1 MWGDAEGA
9 YSLTTS
15 DKLAKCLFQVTGP
28 THVPYHDSKWQQLL
42 LNYEKLVHLHNL
54 RRITDESVEDNDDDV
69 VGNACRRCAKY
80 SSTSSNLAALSLHV
94 ARMIRDLQQSI
105 VDLTKAYHEKYSAL
119 VASADEANNEPEK
132 QSGSS
137 TTKQRISLIGKA
149 RATCGAIHVLRL
161 FSHETILGACRSET
175 AASANENIGSIYYEG
190 TRQSALEHDVNYILR
205 ESFTYRSRDL
215 NGLDGRIDGQ
225 DAAMDLISS
234 IMSFLSALG
243 TLMSQDGE
251 NVTQMSRNFD
261 ALLIPEVYDVV
272 VQILS
277 LLLVFLST
285 QLYQPMVSSA
295 QLAEGGQTTSKHYF
309 LERIM
314 DYAYW
319 QRQNVRQNL
328 TRPDDKI
335 GGQKINGSAASFET
349 SNADNEPLWFLFSC
363 FQWLIRRPKPPR
375 RSIALHHVELTYSI
389 VQQLHN
395 MAVAPDG
402 MYENHSIVMATV
414 PAGQNINAPDKPVQ
428 DSAPF
433 AGAQSHGSAIGS
445 NEEPNPTSAAISL
458 GTDDDVIL
466 TSPGHV
472 SGEITTRNSSS
483 SLLLPIRS
491 ILLLSSSLFLLPIR
505 LVRLAFRILGH
516 SSQRVLLGSKSPA
529 SNHDIST
536 SDHSALQHLQTY
548 CEKASGWD
556 KTNNILWMTD
566 SPVADLAS
574 ALILLL
580 SNNCR
585 TNLESGRGSDRRQ
598 ISSSQN
604 PFRLEMATLNDNR
617 WVGEMA
623 PTSTRENSLL
633 PCDNETATSNTPSV
647 LSINFESL
655 FESFGRILHT
665 EVGALML
672 YTVMQSSPVFAASLM
687 ARSDLDTLVVPLLR
701 TLYFSSKLSHETGDP
716 SRFITLSDKDRPF
729 RAQSQLYVILI
740 LLLIFSQDPSF
751 GRDSFRR
758 VSIPKV
764 KWYKERHVKEV
775 SLGSMIILVLIKAI
789 TFNLNRLQD
798 EFLLSNCC
806 AVLLNLSP
814 HIVNIHAYVASR
826 LVSVTVSCFKR
837 YATLLSENNGEAEVE
852 GDLSSPLGMHGET
865 LRTLLQLIKHSIRPK
880 CVDNNLQLVYAIL
893 LEEVSFQKICDFA
906 PLQSL
911 DTTSIIALIKKADH
925 IIQGSGSG
933 ASAEEIMKVMKSS
946 TEWKTYLEAMPRT
959 RTNSF
964 DSFSSDASDLGN
976 LTFTYE
982 EESDPEIFFVPYIWD
997 VIVGSLTAS
1006 TFEWARNKIQVFSLN
1021 HDDAVSSYY
1030 AHEFGIDGMSE
1041 TKASE
1046 YDSREHT
1053 PDVV

>member
-1 MWGDAEGA
+1 M
-9 YSLTTS
+9 
-15 DKLAKCLFQVTGP
+15 
-28 THVPYHDSKWQQLL
+28 

-54 RRITDESVEDNDDDV
+54 RRVSGESAEDDDNGGDDDV

-80 SSTSSNLAALSLHV
+80 CSTSSNLAALSLHV

-105 VDLTKAYHEKYSAL
+105 VDLTDAYHEKYSAL
-119 VASADEANNEPEK
+119 DSNVDESNSESRK
-132 QSGSS
+132 QRGIS

-161 FSHETILGACRSET
+161 FSHEAILRACRSEM
-175 AASANENIGSIYYEG
+175 AVCANEHSGSIYYEG

-215 NGLDGRIDGQ
+215 NGLDGRMDGQ
-225 DAAMDLISS
+225 DAALDLISS
-234 IMSFLSALG
+234 VMSFLSTMG
-243 TLMSQDGE
+243 TLMSPNDTE
-251 NVTQMSRNFD
+251 ISRNFD
-261 ALLIPEVYDVV
+261 ALSIPEVYDVV

-295 QLAEGGQTTSKHYF
+295 QLAEEGQTTSKHYF
-309 LERIM
+309 MERIM
-314 DYAYW
+314 DYSYW
-319 QRQNVRQNL
+319 QRQNARHNL
-328 TRPDDKI
+328 MRPDDRV
-335 GGQKINGSAASFET
+335 GREKINGSAASFET
-349 SNADNEPLWFLFSC
+349 KETHNEPLWFLFLC
-363 FQWLIRRPKPPR
+363 FQLLIRRPKPPR
-375 RSIALHHVELTYSI
+375 RSIASHYVELTHSI
-389 VQQLHN
+389 VHQLHN
-395 MAVAPDG
+395 MTLAPDG
-402 MYENHSIVMATV
+402 MYENHSIVMSTL
-414 PAGQNINAPDKPVQ
+414 PNGQTITAPDKQ
-428 DSAPF
+428 IHDSAIF
-433 AGAQSHGSAIGS
+433 ARTQSRGSALGLC
-445 NEEPNPTSAAISL
+445 EQPNPTSAAISL
-458 GTDDDVIL
+458 GTDDDVTL

-472 SGEITTRNSSS
+472 SGEITPRNSSS
-483 SLLLPIRS
+483 RLLLPIRS

-516 SSQRVLLGSKSPA
+516 SSQRALLGSKSPA
-529 SNHDIST
+529 SQHDIST

-556 KTNNILWMTD
+556 KTNNILWLTD

-574 ALILLL
+574 SLILLL

-617 WVGEMA
+617 WEQEMA
-623 PTSTRENSLL
+623 TASTSENSLF
-633 PCDNETATSNTPSV
+633 PCDDEPATLGTPLV

-655 FESFGRILHT
+655 FGSFGRILHT

-687 ARSDLDTLVVPLLR
+687 ARSDLDTLVMPLLR
-701 TLYFSSKLSHETGDP
+701 TLYFSSKLSHETGDSSP
-716 SRFITLSDKDRPF
+716 FITLPEKDRPF

-775 SLGSMIILVLIKAI
+775 SLGSMIILVVIKAI

-814 HIVNIHAYVASR
+814 HIVDIHAYVASR

-837 YATLLSENNGEAEVE
+837 YAALVGENNGEIEIE
-852 GDLSSPLGMHGET
+852 GDLSSRMGMHGEVGILFIPT
-865 LRTLLQLIKHSIRPK
+865 HNCHVVKYFLTVTNLFCCRLCEHCCSLSNIRFVLSVLTGTCNWSMRFFSKKSRFRKYVLVSYISQMAICVLRVQH
-880 CVDNNLQLVYAIL
+880 
-893 LEEVSFQKICDFA
+893 
-906 PLQSL
+906 
-911 DTTSIIALIKKADH
+911 
-925 IIQGSGSG
+925 
-933 ASAEEIMKVMKSS
+933 
-946 TEWKTYLEAMPRT
+946 
-959 RTNSF
+959 
-964 DSFSSDASDLGN
+964 
-976 LTFTYE
+976 
-982 EESDPEIFFVPYIWD
+982 
-997 VIVGSLTAS
+997 
-1006 TFEWARNKIQVFSLN
+1006 
-1021 HDDAVSSYY
+1021 
-1030 AHEFGIDGMSE
+1030 
-1041 TKASE
+1041 
-1046 YDSREHT
+1046 
-1053 PDVV
+1053 